1 LAPRVITI
9 RPDPDRVYTCPGQ
22 FWWFCPGIVIGSV
35 NGYYLVTVDILGWL
49 SPSHWLQDPTS
60 TIEGPIPIGFA
71 SLLGVMFVASV
82 AAWILAP
89 NLAPERRMVQRLIGR
104 IARWGVGLSLTGLVL
119 LLFRWQLVPFLSKRL
134 WLLLWG
140 LSVIG
145 VAAYFGYYWKRV
157 LPVRA
162 AAWEESERKR
172 RYLPKAG
179 SGSGRSRRRS
189 RRRR

>member
-1 LAPRVITI
+1 
-9 RPDPDRVYTCPGQ
+9 
-22 FWWFCPGIVIGSV
+22 
-35 NGYYLVTVDILGWL
+35 VDILAYL
-49 SPSHWLQDPTS
+49 SPSRWLQDPTS

-71 SLLGVMFVASV
+71 AALGVLFVLSIAV
-82 AAWILAP
+82 WILAP
-89 NLAPERRMVQRLIGR
+89 RLAPERRMVQRLIER
-104 IARWGVGLSLTGLVL
+104 IAKWGVGLSLTGLVL
-119 LLFRWQLVPFLSKRL
+119 LLFRWQLVPFFSKRL

-145 VAAYFGYYWKRV
+145 VAAYFVYYWRRV

-179 SGSGRSRRRS
+179 SGAGRARRRS